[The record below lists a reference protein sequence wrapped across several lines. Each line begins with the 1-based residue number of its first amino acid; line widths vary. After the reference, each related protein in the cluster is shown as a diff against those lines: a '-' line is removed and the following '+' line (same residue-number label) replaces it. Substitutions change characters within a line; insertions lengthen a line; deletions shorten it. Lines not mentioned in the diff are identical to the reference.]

1 MKHIVKTT
9 ELYRRKNMRFNNI
22 VFLISAII
30 LIISTIITKLLPSIT
45 ENNKI
50 IIWSIWLISWIFVI
64 ITALYN
70 FKLVLISNAICIG
83 CLFVVWKNK

>member
-1 MKHIVKTT
+1 
-9 ELYRRKNMRFNNI
+9 MRFNNI